1 MCIYF
6 NFACLY
12 GSKGFLVIA
21 LVLLFGMLKTAFS
34 DTPYNST
41 ASSIL
46 CYSESPYLCRKQL
59 PPWFPPQNVGF
70 LSISL
75 SCSIL
80 RLKNKFILVRWYY
93 LLFLKPFH
101 ILCTICSWHIF
112 TTAFATQ
119 RKVFSQNYFFF
130 DNCITSRK
138 HINIL
143 CLFYVQ
149 GDQCFL
155 QVPMLVE

>member
-12 GSKGFLVIA
+12 WGFLGTA
-21 LVLLFGMLKTAFS
+21 LVLLFSMLKIAFC

-59 PPWFPPQNVGF
+59 PPWFPPQNVDF

-80 RLKNKFILVRWYY
+80 RLKNKFILVQWYY

-119 RKVFSQNYFFF
+119 RKGFSQNYFFF
-130 DNCITSRK
+130 FFDNFTTSRK
-138 HINIL
+138 LTNIL
-143 CLFYVQ
+143 CLFYGQ

-155 QVPMLVE
+155 QVPMLME